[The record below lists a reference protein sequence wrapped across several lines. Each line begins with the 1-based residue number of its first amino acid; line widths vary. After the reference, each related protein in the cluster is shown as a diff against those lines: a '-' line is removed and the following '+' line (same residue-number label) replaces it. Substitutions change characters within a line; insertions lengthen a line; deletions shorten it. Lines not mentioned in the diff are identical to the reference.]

1 MTANDNKSYLNYLI
15 KLVDQYNNTYHHF
28 IGRKPIS
35 VYFSALT
42 EIIEANPKAPM
53 FKVNNRVRIT
63 RYKNILVLI
72 SVKQTQNFIWVCI
85 TTALLMEN
93 KALSLKPTVKMIIFE
108 LNFVSEAYL
117 MDLVLVSLE
126 KYL

>member
-28 IGRKPIS
+28 IDRKPIS
-35 VYFSALT
+35 VYFSALS

-72 SVKQTQNFIWVCI
+72 SVKQTQNFI
-85 TTALLMEN
+85 
-93 KALSLKPTVKMIIFE
+93 
-108 LNFVSEAYL
+108 
-117 MDLVLVSLE
+117 
-126 KYL
+126 